1 MKTEKDLKEK
11 GLSVDEQ
18 ELGVA
23 IWLALKP
30 KEKALKELYWDFGDI
45 EGNDYA
51 RRLKEFV
58 ALMEARRG
66 ELGSDAL
73 KIYDKARS
81 LLNDFGDY
89 LKEAVT
95 NTDSL
100 KEKAEYAYDYD
111 YSGEETKI
119 VEYTASMLEGLISEE
134 TKED

>member
-11 GLSVDEQ
+11 GRSVDEQ
-18 ELGVA
+18 DLGGA

-30 KEKALKELYWDFGDI
+30 KEEALKELWWDFGDREGYGYAHSLRWLVTLI
-45 EGNDYA
+45 EVH
-51 RRLKEFV
+51 K
-58 ALMEARRG
+58 G
-66 ELGSDAL
+66 ELSDGAL
-73 KIYDKARS
+73 KLYDKARS

-95 NTDSL
+95 NTEPL

-111 YSGEETKI
+111 YSGDKAKV

>member
-11 GLSVDEQ
+11 GFWVDEQ
-18 ELGVA
+18 EAGVA

-30 KEKALKELYWDFGDI
+30 KEEALKELYWDFGDT

-51 RRLKEFV
+51 RSLREFV
-58 ALMEARRG
+58 ALMEAFKG
-66 ELGSDAL
+66 ELGDGAL

-89 LKEAVT
+89 LKEAVI
-95 NTDSL
+95 NTDPL
-100 KEKAEYAYDYD
+100 KEKAAYAYEYD
-111 YSGEETKI
+111 YSGDKAKV
-119 VEYTASMLEGLISEE
+119 VEYAASMLESLIIKE